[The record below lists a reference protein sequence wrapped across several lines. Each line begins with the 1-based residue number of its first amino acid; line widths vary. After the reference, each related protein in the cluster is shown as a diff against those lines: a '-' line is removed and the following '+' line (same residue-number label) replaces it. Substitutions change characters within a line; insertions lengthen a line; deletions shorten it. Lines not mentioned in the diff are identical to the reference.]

1 MSPPWPDS
9 LRARLLVFLLVAI
22 ALSALL
28 QGWVAYR
35 GARAEADEIFD
46 YHMQQMALS
55 LRGAPHGPYAPPG
68 PPPDLELAGN
78 DDFIVQV
85 WTANGLRVFRSP
97 SGIVLP
103 PRAVLGFSNLTL
115 RGATYR
121 VYSLQTPF
129 HVIQVAQDMALR
141 QRMAGTLALRTIAPV
156 ALLAPLLM
164 LVVWWVVRSSLAPVA
179 RVRRQLATREAAD
192 LREVDATA
200 LPEEIRPLVQEF
212 NLLLAR
218 VRQAFEAQQHFV
230 ADAAHE
236 LRSPL
241 AALKLQLELVQRAD
255 QAPARTAAIE
265 RLHAGIDRATRMIE
279 QLLILARQEA
289 PTGSESDE
297 TLVLATLVRQIV
309 GEQAGHAQECGIDLG
324 LDAADEST
332 IQGQAEALRI
342 LLRNLIDN
350 AIKYTPAGGRIDL
363 GLQRVG
369 DRLSL
374 RVEDSGPGIPTDERS
389 RVLDRFYR
397 VAGSAATGSGLGLAI
412 VKAIAERHGAT
423 LHLESSSRLG
433 GLCVQIDF
441 PARPAI

>member
-1 MSPPWPDS
+1 MSRRWPGS
-9 LRARLLVFLLVAI
+9 LGARLLVFLLAAI

-35 GARAEADEIFD
+35 SARAEADEIFD

-55 LRGAPHGPYAPPG
+55 LRAGPPGPFDPPG

-115 RGATYR
+115 RGANYR

-141 QRMAGTLALRTIAPV
+141 HRMARALAWRTIAPI

-179 RVRRQLATREAAD
+179 RIRRQLATREAAD

-218 VRQAFEAQQHFV
+218 VRQAFDAQQHFV

-241 AALKLQLELVQRAD
+241 AALKLQVELVQRA
-255 QAPARTAAIE
+255 QEAPARAAALE
-265 RLHAGIDRATRMIE
+265 RLHAGIDRASRMVE

-289 PTGSESDE
+289 SSRSEADKP
-297 TLVLATLVRQIV
+297 LVLATLVRQMLA
-309 GEQAGHAQECGIDLG
+309 EQASHAQQRGVDLG
-324 LDAADEST
+324 LDAADESQ
-332 IQGQAEALRI
+332 ISGQTEALRI

-350 AIKYTPAGGRIDL
+350 AIKYTPEGGRIDL

-369 DRLSL
+369 NRLSL
-374 RVEDSGPGIPTDERS
+374 RVEDSGPGILAHERS

-397 VAGSAATGSGLGLAI
+397 VAGSEATGSGLGLAI

-441 PARPAI
+441 PALPAV